1 MYSEL
6 ENARA
11 AVRSIGSAILQGA
24 LPRALGPLVFTF
36 TGMETLHVDGS
47 VFHARGIVP
56 DVVVPL
62 DAAAYRDGR
71 DPELEAAVRALTP

>member
-11 AVRSIGSAILQGA
+11 AVRAIGESIAQGT

-36 TGMETLHVDGS
+36 TGTGS
-47 VFHARGIVP
+47 VAQVQPVCFVLFRFFFTLAENM
-56 DVVVPL
+56 L
-62 DAAAYRDGR
+62 
-71 DPELEAAVRALTP
+71 